1 MRLVRV
7 GAALVGAAAVVL
19 GITLATSGASAD
31 QSSSGGNIEPKIID
45 GRLADNAP
53 WAARLFVDGQE
64 NCSATI
70 IAPTWILTAEH
81 CVAGG
86 GTYTFNIGSLD
97 QTQGESATGVNIH
110 TNPEADI
117 ALVELDHAVT
127 ATYSPLGAADAVA
140 VGQTVQVYGWGAT
153 CTDRPEIE
161 CQSQMLKVAD
171 VGVSDVACAD
181 YRGGTAICAN
191 RIDGI
196 TAGGDSGGPMFATS
210 PVDGSYYQVGVASTS
225 DRQSVTAYTNITQ
238 YRDWISGIAGV

>member
-19 GITLATSGASAD
+19 GITMATGGASAD
-31 QSSSGGNIEPKIID
+31 QSSGEGTITPKIID

-70 IAPTWILTAEH
+70 IAPTWILTAQH
-81 CVAGG
+81 CVANQ
-86 GTYTFNIGSLD
+86 GTYTFHIGSLD
-97 QTQGESATGVNIH
+97 QTQGESATGVNIQ
-110 TNPEADI
+110 TNPSADL

-127 ATYSPLGAADAVA
+127 ATYSPLGNADAVS

-171 VGVSDVACAD
+171 VGVTDTACSD
-181 YRGGTAICAN
+181 YMRRHRG
-191 RIDGI
+191 
-196 TAGGDSGGPMFATS
+196 
-210 PVDGSYYQVGVASTS
+210 V
-225 DRQSVTAYTNITQ
+225 RQPWRRHHGRRRLRRPDV
-238 YRDWISGIAGV
+238 RHRPGRLVRPGRRGLHE